1 MASPGLHQGN
11 KTIRRR
17 VRNRVLALI
26 TLLSSLALVQSAQA
40 QTFSVLHSFSYPT
53 SFDGEYPDGNLFQDS
68 SGDIYGSTYW
78 GGDYNFGS
86 GFGTLFT
93 VNASTGYLQIYE
105 FSGTSGGNFVDGAN
119 PFSGLVAG
127 KSNIFYGTTYDGGA
141 SGNGIVFSLTLH
153 NAFDSVLHNFSGGKD
168 GAYPS
173 GGLIV
178 DANGTLYGTTAEGGR
193 FGLGTIFKLTASG
206 KKSVLHSFAGGAS
219 DGQYPL
225 YTSLVMDSAG
235 NLYGLTQEGGTAG
248 VGTLYEV
255 SQDGTFKLLHS
266 FAGGTQDGCHPLG
279 TPLVDKNGN
288 IYGTTFGCGASS
300 LGTVWRVQKDG
311 TETLLHNFAG
321 GKKDGAEP
329 FSGVIAD
336 AAGNL
341 YGNTELG
348 GAKNEGTVYAINA
361 KGKFSLLHSFTGS
374 DGAFPVGGMV
384 RDANGNLYGTAF
396 YGGEFFYGTLW
407 ELTK

>member
-1 MASPGLHQGN
+1 MASAGQYDGY
-11 KTIRRR
+11 KTIGRRG
-17 VRNRVLALI
+17 RNRLLALI
-26 TLLSSLALVQSAQA
+26 VLLSSFPIVQLAQA
-40 QTFSVLHSFSYPT
+40 QTLTVLHDFSYPT
-53 SFDGEYPDGNLFQDS
+53 SFDGEFPYGNLIEDS
-68 SGDIYGSTYW
+68 SGNLYGSTYW

-93 VNASTGYLQIYE
+93 VNPSTGYVQMYE
-105 FSGTSGGNFVDGAN
+105 FTGTSGGNFVDGAN
-119 PFSGLVAG
+119 PVAGLVAG
-127 KSNIFYGTTYDGGA
+127 KSTMLYGTAYDGGA
-141 SGNGIVFSLTLH
+141 SGNGIVYSFNLDGKEET
-153 NAFDSVLHNFSGGKD
+153 VLYNFNGGKD

-173 GGLIV
+173 GGLTV

-193 FGLGTIFKLTASG
+193 FGLGTIFSLTASG

-225 YTSLVMDSAG
+225 YTNLVMDTAG
-235 NLYGLTQEGGTAG
+235 NLYGLTEEGGTAG

-255 SQDGTFKLLHS
+255 SENGTFTLLHS

-279 TPLVDKNGN
+279 TPFIDKNGN
-288 IYGTTFGCGASS
+288 VYGTTFGCGSSS
-300 LGTVWRVQKDG
+300 LGTVWRVAKDG

-329 FSGVIAD
+329 FSGVVAD
-336 AAGNL
+336 TAGNL
-341 YGNTELG
+341 YGNTEIG
-348 GAKNEGTVYAINA
+348 GAKNEGTVYTINA
-361 KGKFSLLHSFTGS
+361 KGKFSLLHSFASS

-384 RDANGNLYGTAF
+384 RDPKGNLYGTAF
-396 YGGEFFYGTLW
+396 YGGEFFYGTVW